1 MNEDSEVARLLHDVQ
16 SKCSSLKSAAKLLK
30 DASPEEAREMV
41 ALMRPAAEAVSRAVD
56 GLAKEFGRG

>member
-1 MNEDSEVARLLHDVQ
+1 MSEDSELNRLLHDIQ

-41 ALMRPAAEAVSRAVD
+41 ALMQPAAEAVSRAVE
-56 GLAKEFGRG
+56 GLDKEFGRD